1 MEGAYTKGYEIKVI
15 IRCNPCY
22 NGGCIHQGIKS
33 IYIRKGC
40 NPCYNG
46 GCIHPK
52 VRK

>member
-22 NGGCIHQGIKS
+22 NGGCIH
-33 IYIRKGC
+33 
-40 NPCYNG
+40 
-46 GCIHPK
+46 PK